1 MTITEAERIDEDEA
15 GAPSAPSAASAAGAS
30 VRVIDVPRR
39 DVEPALSLTRR
50 QLGRLAL
57 ALLVIA
63 MVVGA
68 VTAVQFVLDRN
79 DTENEQSLPVSIGPV
94 PTFVSAT
101 FDVTVTAGSA
111 RVGVDS
117 PRHLREFAI
126 TSSDADVDGLHVIT
140 DGASA
145 FVQQSDGPWVLGP
158 PTDLWLL
165 LRVHDAVFDV
175 LTINDVLP
183 TQLRSFVDVADV
195 ADVAGGGRTAVRYTV
210 EIAVDRFREQQRIAY
225 GIWRDRFGFVTDAHD
240 TVTLVLAVDA
250 QGVVWQI
257 VAPTITVALHDYS
270 SEPLEIDYPTD
281 FTDAAGPQDQLHNS
295 TG

>member
-1 MTITEAERIDEDEA
+1 MTIAEAERVDDGEA
-15 GAPSAPSAASAAGAS
+15 GTASAP

-39 DVEPALSLTRR
+39 NVEPALSLTRR

-57 ALLVIA
+57 ALLVVT

-68 VTAVQFVLDRN
+68 VTAVRFVLDR
-79 DTENEQSLPVSIGPV
+79 DEADDEQSLPVSIGPA
-94 PTFVSAT
+94 PSFVSAT
-101 FDVTVTAGSA
+101 FDVTVAAGSA
-111 RVGVDS
+111 QVRVDS
-117 PRHLREFAI
+117 PRHLRDFAI

-140 DGASA
+140 DGVSA

-165 LRVHDAVFDV
+165 LRVHDDVFDV

-183 TQLRSFVDVADV
+183 SQLRPFTDVADAV
-195 ADVAGGGRTAVRYTV
+195 DVAGGGRTAVRYTV
-210 EIAVDRFREQQRIAY
+210 SIAVDRFRDQQRIAY
-225 GIWRDRFGFVTDAHD
+225 GIWRDRFGLVVDAD
-240 TVTLVLAVDA
+240 DSVTLELAVDA

-270 SEPLEIDYPTD
+270 SEPLVIDYPAD
-281 FTDAAGPQDQLHNS
+281 FTDAAGSRDQLQDS